1 MKRLVTTVFA
11 GMFLVV
17 AAQAL
22 AEEGTA
28 RICAFTRAVECNIDE
43 GCMEWSLQ
51 EMNLPRFIKIDFGA
65 KTIISLDK
73 NVQRENTKIS
83 TIEQLG
89 GMTILQ
95 GIEQRGWSME
105 LGNEDGFLTLTASGE
120 DHGFVVFGHC
130 LIP

>member
-1 MKRLVTTVFA
+1 MKRFVSTLFVA
-11 GMFLVV
+11 AFLSI

-22 AEEGTA
+22 AAEETS
-28 RICAFTRAVECNIDE
+28 RICAFTRAVECTIYE

-65 KTIISLDK
+65 KTIKSLDK
-73 NVQRENTKIS
+73 SIQREDTKIS

-89 GMTILQ
+89 GVTIMQ

-105 LGNEDGFLTLTASGE
+105 LENDDGALTLTASGE
-120 DHGFVVFGHC
+120 EHGFVIFGSC
-130 LIP
+130 MAP